1 MIMLEAMARI
11 RGAKAVHDH
20 STRARM
26 VLGLA
31 LAAALWAGAAAAA
44 AHPVAI
50 EVVKPG
56 REGLELTARLTED
69 GDILSRDIAWTVRTA
84 EGETVHESGAGS
96 VDISLSPGDYVVEAA
111 YGAAIEQRSVSLPE
125 GTRLMVSFI
134 MEAGGLSIDSKLGE
148 AEFPAG
154 RPHVRVFA
162 LATDRLVAAEDTTGG
177 IIRLPAGRYRVE
189 SRAAAGNAAA
199 VTDVE
204 VKAGR
209 VSTIAITHKAGLARL
224 AFVGSPAAQVSWAV
238 EDARGR
244 NIASQSGLNANLLLT
259 PGTYTARAKV
269 GDELLTAT
277 FRIASGEARDIM
289 LGN

>member
-1 MIMLEAMARI
+1 MLELDADQE
-11 RGAKAVHDH
+11 RGRRALHDRP
-20 STRARM
+20 TRAW
-26 VLGLA
+26 LAAGLA
-31 LAAALWAGAAAAA
+31 LAAILWAGTALAA

-69 GDILSRDIAWTVRTA
+69 GGIISRDIAWTIRTA
-84 EGETVHESGAGS
+84 AGEPVFTGETGS

-111 YGAAIEQRSVSLPE
+111 YGAAVETRAVSLPE
-125 GTRLMVSFI
+125 GARLMVSFI
-134 MEAGGLSIDSKLGE
+134 MKAGGLSIDSRLGE
-148 AEFPAG
+148 TDFPAA
-154 RPHVRVFA
+154 RPRLRVFA
-162 LATDRLVAAEDTTGG
+162 LEGGRLIAAEDATGE
-177 IIRLPAGRYRVE
+177 IIHLPAGRYRVE
-189 SRAAAGNAAA
+189 SRAASGNASA

-224 AFVGSPAAQVSWAV
+224 AFVGSPAAEVMWEV
-238 EDARGR
+238 EDQRGR
-244 NIASQSGLNANLLLT
+244 HVASESGLNANLLLT

-269 GDELLTAT
+269 GDELLTAK
-277 FRIASGEARDIM
+277 FRIAAGEARDIM

>member
-134 MEAGGLSIDSKLGE
+134 MEAGGLSI

-244 NIASQSGLNANLLLT
+244 NIASESGLNANLLLT
-259 PGTYTARAKV
+259 PGTYTAHAKV

>member
-1 MIMLEAMARI
+1 M
-11 RGAKAVHDH
+11 
-20 STRARM
+20 
-26 VLGLA
+26 
-31 LAAALWAGAAAAA
+31 AA

-69 GDILSRDIAWTVRTA
+69 GDVISRDIAWTIHTA
-84 EGETVHESGAGS
+84 AGEPVFTGETGS

-111 YGAAIEQRSVSLPE
+111 YGAAVETRAVSLPE
-125 GTRLMVSFI
+125 GARLMVSFI
-134 MEAGGLSIDSKLGE
+134 MKAGGLSIDSRLGE
-148 AEFPAG
+148 TDFPAA
-154 RPHVRVFA
+154 RPRLRVFA
-162 LATDRLVAAEDTTGG
+162 LDGGRLMAAEDATGD
-177 IIRLPAGRYRVE
+177 IIHLPAGRYRVE
-189 SRAAAGNAAA
+189 SRAAAGNASA

-224 AFVGSPAAQVSWAV
+224 AFVGSPAAEVMWEV

-244 NIASQSGLNANLLLT
+244 SIARESGLNANLLLT

-269 GDELLTAT
+269 GDEMLTAS
-277 FRIASGEARDIM
+277 FRIAAGEARDIM